1 MITEETPALVE
12 LLGESNVEK
21 LRDKIT
27 CALIDEIESEIN
39 ENYLLDFDNIRDSIN
54 SMINGILSSLK
65 KKYKIELTEIIE
77 AKFREELMR

>member
-54 SMINGILSSLK
+54 SMVNGILSSL